1 MSKEVVIFN
10 NSVYEKV
17 DNTNIIVADKKEKE
31 CVNDNEAILDEIGR
45 VKISIKIRE
54 KLGIEEKDL
63 IEEFVDEEKIILKK
77 LEIDKK
83 IEQES
88 TLMIN
93 KEYEAKLQISKMDYK
108 TKSDYRPVVVDE
120 LGRIFIWR
128 EIRKQ
133 VNAVENDK
141 FDVDVKDDTI
151 CLIKKPKN

>member
-10 NSVYEKV
+10 NSIYEKV